1 MKDLSCEKARS
12 LMILS
17 VYGEA
22 GRECEDSLSGHILKC
37 PGCLAEQEGLKK
49 MYAHTKLMHATEIP
63 EALLSGIKAKCA
75 EISAAKNRPFL
86 SRKLLSRPVYGLT
99 AAAVALFVLVML
111 IRPAVRMLEVSTAGY
126 EDYMLIDE
134 QLVKA
139 ENLLETIHL
148 DMLAGLDL
156 F

>member
-1 MKDLSCEKARS
+1 MKDLNCEKARS

-22 GRECEDSLSGHILKC
+22 DRESEDSLVGHILEC
-37 PGCLAEQEGLKK
+37 PGCLAEQKNLEQIH
-49 MYAHTKLMHATEIP
+49 AHTKLMHPAEIP

-75 EISAAKNRPFL
+75 EITAAKSRPPLF
-86 SRKLLSRPVYGLT
+86 RKLLSRPLYGLT
-99 AAAVALFVLVML
+99 AALAVLFFLVML
-111 IRPAVRMLEVSTAGY
+111 RPAGRMTEFSTAGH
-126 EDYMLIDE
+126 EDYRLIDAE
-134 QLVKA
+134 LVKA
-139 ENLLETIHL
+139 ENLLEAIHL

>member
-1 MKDLSCEKARS
+1 MKNLTCAKARS

-22 GRECEDSLSGHILKC
+22 GRESEDSLAGHILKC
-37 PGCLAEQEGLKK
+37 PGCLAEQKDLKK
-49 MYAHTKLMHATEIP
+49 MYAHAEKMNETEIP
-63 EALLSGIKAKCA
+63 EALLSGIKEKCA
-75 EISAAKNRPFL
+75 EITAAKNRPPSF
-86 SRKLLSRPVYGLT
+86 RRLLYRPLYGLM
-99 AAAVALFVLVML
+99 AAAAILFVLVML
-111 IRPAVRMLEVSTAGY
+111 RAPGRKVEVYTAGY
-126 EDYMLIDE
+126 EDYRLIDDE
-134 QLVKA
+134 LVNA